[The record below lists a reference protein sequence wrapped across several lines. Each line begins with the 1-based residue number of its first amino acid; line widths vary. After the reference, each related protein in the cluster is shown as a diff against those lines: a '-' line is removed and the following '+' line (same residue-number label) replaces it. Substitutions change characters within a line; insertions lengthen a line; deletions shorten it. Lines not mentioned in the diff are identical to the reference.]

1 MPFKD
6 GEMVVQELDSSRYK
20 NRDDED
26 MARQGKK
33 QQFQRNFGFL
43 SMLGFTTTMMC
54 TWEAVLFANAT
65 AMVDGGPATLVY
77 GFIFCWIGA
86 LVTAASLAEMASMAP
101 TSSGQY
107 HWVAMLA
114 PKGKAKFLS
123 WVTGWLDLIGW
134 WANTAAGVYF
144 GATVTQGLLVLNYP
158 DYVFERWHGTLL
170 MVAELLLCV
179 LVNSIG
185 AKFLPKVEGM
195 ILILHIMGF
204 FAVLIPLVYLAPHK
218 NAEYVFGTFEN
229 SSGWNSAGLT
239 WLIGLMGTNLPFI
252 GYDGP
257 CHMAEEVV
265 NASIIVPWCMISTIL
280 LNGTLGFA
288 IVLAF
293 LFCIGNVEDA
303 MNSST
308 GYGFIEVFF
317 KATGSHAGTTVM
329 SAIPTALVICASF
342 GFLASASRLT
352 WAFARDKGLPFSN
365 FLSHVSTGS
374 NLPVRAVGLCAFI
387 TALICTINV
396 GSSAAFNAI
405 ISLTTAGLFASY
417 EISIILMLIKKI
429 KGESVPYGPWTLGR
443 FGIVINI
450 ASISFLTIAIFFSF
464 FPEELPVTAENMN
477 WSIVVF
483 SGELIIGLV
492 WYAVRGRKVYNGPI
506 IDPGIMPHGGVHETF
521 QQ

>member
-1 MPFKD
+1 MPLKN

-54 TWEAVLFANAT
+54 TWEAVL
-65 AMVDGGPATLVY
+65 L
-77 GFIFCWIGA
+77 
-86 LVTAASLAEMASMAP
+86 AP

-123 WVTGWLDLIGW
+123 WVAGWLDLIGW
-134 WANTAAGVYF
+134 WANTAAE
-144 GATVTQGLLVLNYP
+144 LLV
-158 DYVFERWHGTLL
+158 
-170 MVAELLLCV
+170 CV

-218 NAEYVFGTFEN
+218 NAD
-229 SSGWNSAGLT
+229 AGLT
-239 WLIGLMGTNLPFI
+239 WLIGLMGTNMPFI

-293 LFCIGNVEDA
+293 LLCIGNVEDA
-303 MNSST
+303 MDSST

-317 KATGSHAGTTVM
+317 KATGSHAGTSVM
-329 SAIPTALVICASF
+329 TAIPTALVMCASF
-342 GFLASASRLT
+342 GFLTSASRLT
-352 WAFARDKGLPFSN
+352 WAFARDKGIPFSN
-365 FLSHVSTGS
+365 FLSHVNTGS

-387 TALICTINV
+387 TALICVINV

-429 KGESVPYGPWTLGR
+429 KGESIPYGPWTLGR

-477 WSIVVF
+477 WSVVVF

-506 IDPGIMPHGGVHETF
+506 IDPGVMPHGGVHESF